1 MLDHHFHRA
10 HGTSLMCT
18 LGQQQWGRGAGYRGR
33 LTPEGRSTLARNEGS
48 RAPHGSPDSTSQNA
62 TSRAQHNRPRCSTS
76 SAQSPASASR
86 WGRSY
91 MRQSSPP
98 ASGLPRVLCV
108 VHCGGD
114 LHAIHTAVRVT
125 LGAARTRTGD
135 RRRVWY
141 RRRHTGHDMVERRV
155 HEANAARGRPRRDGL
170 WR

>member
-1 MLDHHFHRA
+1 MASLGLDLGDDDMLNDGNDGSA
-10 HGTSLMCT
+10 PLADCVDGT
-18 LGQQQWGRGAGYRGR
+18 
-33 LTPEGRSTLARNEGS
+33 
-48 RAPHGSPDSTSQNA
+48 APPIPS
-62 TSRAQHNRPRCSTS
+62 
-76 SAQSPASASR
+76 ASA
-86 WGRSY
+86 
-91 MRQSSPP
+91 PP

-155 HEANAARGRPRRDGL
+155 HEAIAASAVTRAATGFGGEPQPDR
-170 WR
+170 